1 MARSGC
7 PFRSGLPP
15 KLGAL
20 GPTATAPPAGSGP
33 SRPSLKSDGAP
44 WLPRAAPAFGAAA
57 RCKQSLCQAEDGRA
71 RRRRRLLVPAA
82 GAAPTK
88 PRLEGPRDFE
98 GPREAKEGACGR
110 RGPAGLGSG
119 VPAALGAPGWRERA
133 ELGGGGGRAGGSGVS
148 GGPRCCR
155 RTGGQAFTPFG
166 RAARSCDLPA
176 TVPRAWR
183 KRRRR
188 SRGAPWCRPER
199 RPPRRGL
206 IGGPQHRRRTV
217 GSASRQ
223 GHLQPAGGRAA

>member
-7 PFRSGLPP
+7 PFRSGQ
-15 KLGAL
+15 LGAL

-71 RRRRRLLVPAA
+71 RRRRLLVPAA

-119 VPAALGAPGWRERA
+119 VPAA
-133 ELGGGGGRAGGSGVS
+133 
-148 GGPRCCR
+148 PRCCR